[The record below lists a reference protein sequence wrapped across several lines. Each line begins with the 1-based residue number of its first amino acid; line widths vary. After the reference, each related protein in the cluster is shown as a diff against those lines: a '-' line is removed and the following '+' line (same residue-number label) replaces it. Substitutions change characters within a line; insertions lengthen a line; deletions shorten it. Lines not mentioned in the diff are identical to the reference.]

1 MRRSIR
7 PIVIATVLV
16 VLLVGFTMTAAAA
29 ITDLQRSAYRTNATV
44 KTNIAG
50 VSRFAEAPKGFDPVA
65 ASDMDLA
72 KYGFPPRP
80 SDASALAHWE
90 KAMKAA
96 KTHWTGELKARP
108 YGSGPMRH
116 GQSLA
121 AGKAAG
127 LSDTVT
133 YYGSSNWSGVASLK
147 SLTKFNAKTSIDVVI
162 SEFVVPNSQ
171 PPSGACGTS
180 LEDPNGYY
188 VSSWNWIDG
197 FNNGDVLQGG
207 TDTYN
212 ACGGGYGG
220 SAVGWVEWYPSFAEL
235 DQFVTTWGND
245 FLVETVALSA
255 TEGYVFIEDLTA
267 GVYSGVYLT
276 PTTTPYL
283 VGSSAEW
290 IVERPCCGETGNLL
304 PLGNYIL
311 EWSSFD
317 YAEDAKGSVYHAGST
332 STSTAVIDMYDDTGT
347 SQISYPIPEKSA
359 DFLDTFDDSIVSYS
373 EGCASSGGCT
383 E

>member
-1 MRRSIR
+1 
-7 PIVIATVLV
+7 
-16 VLLVGFTMTAAAA
+16 
-29 ITDLQRSAYRTNATV
+29 
-44 KTNIAG
+44 
-50 VSRFAEAPKGFDPVA
+50 
-65 ASDMDLA
+65 
-72 KYGFPPRP
+72 
-80 SDASALAHWE
+80 
-90 KAMKAA
+90 
-96 KTHWTGELKARP
+96 
-108 YGSGPMRH
+108 
-116 GQSLA
+116 
-121 AGKAAG
+121 
-127 LSDTVT
+127 
-133 YYGSSNWSGVASLK
+133 
-147 SLTKFNAKTSIDVVI
+147 
-162 SEFVVPNSQ
+162 
-171 PPSGACGTS
+171 
-180 LEDPNGYY
+180 
-188 VSSWNWIDG
+188 
-197 FNNGDVLQGG
+197 
-207 TDTYN
+207 
-212 ACGGGYGG
+212 
-220 SAVGWVEWYPSFAEL
+220 
-235 DQFVTTWGND
+235 
-245 FLVETVALSA
+245 
-255 TEGYVFIEDLTA
+255 VFIEDLTA

>member
-188 VSSWNWIDG
+188 VSSWNGIDG
-197 FNNGDVLQGG
+197 FNNGMFCKAVPIRTTLAVA
-207 TDTYN
+207 DTVDLLS
-212 ACGGGYGG
+212 GG
-220 SAVGWVEWYPSFAEL
+220 SNGTQAMPNSISLSQRGATISLLRPS
-235 DQFVTTWGND
+235 
-245 FLVETVALSA
+245 LSVRQKA
-255 TEGYVFIEDLTA
+255 TC
-267 GVYSGVYLT
+267 
-276 PTTTPYL
+276 
-283 VGSSAEW
+283 SSK
-290 IVERPCCGETGNLL
+290 T
-304 PLGNYIL
+304 
-311 EWSSFD
+311 
-317 YAEDAKGSVYHAGST
+317 
-332 STSTAVIDMYDDTGT
+332 
-347 SQISYPIPEKSA
+347 
-359 DFLDTFDDSIVSYS
+359 
-373 EGCASSGGCT
+373 
-383 E
+383 